1 MTVEIPD
8 DFDLEKIRLSGQCF
22 RIRRFEDE
30 TLYGNSRR
38 TETDMTR
45 KEYAQQI
52 AKIDPEQPDALD
64 RLSALNETDYIERGE
79 NLNDPDVVD
88 DLYDSAMEEL
98 ERYKE
103 KYDDLLGRIN
113 SELRKAGATEAQI
126 NWGLF
131 GDVELPTMA
140 YLYCN
145 AMARKLIQY
154 SFQIVYCLGELQM
167 LSKYTDRV
175 DMEEVRKIRKEYRRR
190 FG

>member
-1 MTVEIPD
+1 M
-8 DFDLEKIRLSGQCF
+8 
-22 RIRRFEDE
+22 
-30 TLYGNSRR
+30 
-38 TETDMTR
+38 ETDMTR
-45 KEYAQQI
+45 KEYAEKL
-52 AKIDPEQPDALD
+52 AEIDPEQPDALD
-64 RLSALNETDYIERGE
+64 KLAALNEADYIERGE
-79 NLNDPDVVD
+79 NLNDPDVID
-88 DLYDSAMEEL
+88 ELYESTVADL
-98 ERYKE
+98 ERCKE

-113 SELRKAGATEAQI
+113 SELRKAGATEAQV

-145 AMARKLIQY
+145 VLARKLIRN
-154 SFQIVYCLGELQM
+154 SFQIIYCLGELQM

>member
-1 MTVEIPD
+1 M
-8 DFDLEKIRLSGQCF
+8 
-22 RIRRFEDE
+22 
-30 TLYGNSRR
+30 
-38 TETDMTR
+38 ETDMTR
-45 KEYAQQI
+45 KEYAEKL
-52 AKIDPEQPDALD
+52 AEIDPEQPDALD
-64 RLSALNETDYIERGE
+64 KLAALNEADYIERGE
-79 NLNDPDVVD
+79 NLNDPDVID
-88 DLYDSAMEEL
+88 ELYESTVADL
-98 ERYKE
+98 ERCKE

-145 AMARKLIQY
+145 VLARKLIRN

-175 DMEEVRKIRKEYRRR
+175 DMEESGSICRKTESLSCRRSKMVYITTNAVEEAGSRYRLPA
-190 FG
+190 

>member
-1 MTVEIPD
+1 
-8 DFDLEKIRLSGQCF
+8 
-22 RIRRFEDE
+22 
-30 TLYGNSRR
+30 
-38 TETDMTR
+38 MTR

-64 RLSALNETDYIERGE
+64 RLAALNETDYIERGE

-88 DLYDSAMEEL
+88 DLYNSAMEEL

>member
-64 RLSALNETDYIERGE
+64 RLAALNETDYIERGE